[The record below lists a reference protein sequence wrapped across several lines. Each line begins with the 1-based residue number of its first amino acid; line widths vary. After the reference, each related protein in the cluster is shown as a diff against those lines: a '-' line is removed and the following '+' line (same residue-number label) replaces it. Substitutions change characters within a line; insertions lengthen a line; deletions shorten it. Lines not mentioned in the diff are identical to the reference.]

1 MRINALILAAGY
13 AVRLHPLT
21 IDTPKPLLPVAGRPL
36 LDYMLDELRS
46 IPDIGRVV
54 VVTNHR
60 FAAQFEAWARETPAA
75 GPWPID
81 VIDDGT
87 MSNDDRLGAIGDLAL
102 VLDTMPALY
111 EEPLFVLAGDNL
123 VDFRLADLVAAFRA
137 RGEGASTIA
146 LVRSDDMPTLRRSGV
161 VTIAGDGRVTGFVE
175 KPADPP
181 SDLVCPAFY
190 VYARQAIARVP
201 EYLAAGEPPD
211 APGNLVAWMHPR
223 LPVYGHV
230 FSDPRYDIGTLDNY
244 REVCA
249 IYEARA
255 AMGGRPGTARS
266 GGE

>member
-46 IPDIGRVV
+46 IPEIGRVV

-60 FAAQFEAWARETPAA
+60 FAAQFEVWARETPAA

-81 VIDDGT
+81 VVDDGT

-102 VLDTMPALY
+102 VLDTMPVLHD
-111 EEPLFVLAGDNL
+111 EPLFVLAGDNL

-137 RGEGASTIA
+137 LGDGASAIA
-146 LVRSDDMPTLRRSGV
+146 LVRSDDLPTLRRSGV

-255 AMGGRPGTARS
+255 AMRGRPSAARS